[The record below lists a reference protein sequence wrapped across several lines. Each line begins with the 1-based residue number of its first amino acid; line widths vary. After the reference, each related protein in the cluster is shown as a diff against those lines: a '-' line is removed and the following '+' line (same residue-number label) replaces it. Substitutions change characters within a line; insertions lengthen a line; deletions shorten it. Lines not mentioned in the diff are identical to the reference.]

1 MEFKYY
7 FISMKTAKGQ
17 IAIAYSSIVQELS
30 GIISLKEELYKAD
43 YHAYLERKYG
53 NKNYKTSENNFR
65 SIVSGK

>member
-1 MEFKYY
+1 
-7 FISMKTAKGQ
+7 MKTAKGQ

-53 NKNYKTSENNFR
+53 NIVKTPETLLEGNDY
-65 SIVSGK
+65 I